1 MSHWS
6 TTRTQFKNL
15 DTLQAAAKELG
26 LTWTNVSEA
35 SMVYRRFKGAIGVL
49 TNGSTVNIP
58 VTKDDDGNLLLH
70 ADWYTGETGRIVGRE
85 FAKLRQL
92 YGVHAVEM
100 KARQRGLTV
109 QRSTVGSKINITLG
123 GMR

>member
-6 TTRTQFKNL
+6 TTQTQFKNL
-15 DTLQAAAKELG
+15 ATLQSAAKELG
-26 LTWTNVSEA
+26 LQWTNETSTT
-35 SMVYRRFKGAIGVL
+35 MGYRTFTGAIGVL

-58 VTKDDDGNLLLH
+58 VTRDNNGNLLLH
-70 ADWYTGETGRIVGRE
+70 ADWYRGATAAIVGQG
-85 FAKLRQL
+85 FSKLRQM

-109 QRSTVGSKINITLG
+109 QRSTVGNKINITLG